1 MFYYN
6 RLKFN
11 PVNFKLFYLIKI
23 NTMKKLLVI
32 TLLSSISFSA
42 QVSSRK
48 LLKIDTLKFPKIEKP
63 FVKTPLLQI
72 TNLDSAIAKLYKMPV
87 AKPKNPEIYSSLK
100 APKKNM
106 TLYRMP
112 NIFDAVKPPQLA
124 AK

>member
-1 MFYYN
+1 
-6 RLKFN
+6 
-11 PVNFKLFYLIKI
+11 
-23 NTMKKLLVI
+23 MKKLLVI

-72 TNLDSAIAKLYKMPV
+72 TNLDSAIAIAKLYKMPV
-87 AKPKNPEIYSSLK
+87 AKPKNPEIYASLK
-100 APKKNM
+100 APKKNT